1 MYKYIDF
8 SPFGNSA
15 IELEFKC
22 NECHNTIKTEQ
33 FGLPHPNYMA
43 EKASDSYVDREEFV
57 ICENCQKEFIIDINV
72 GYADAYVS
80 IIGLKEENEVII
92 TEIPE
97 EYDDYYMDEQI
108 DSFLYSENP
117 YSNFID
123 EMHKL
128 KELNKLSL
136 NNNELE
142 KTLKRQIYS
151 STITC
156 LEDYLSTTLIN
167 NVLNDNILFRKFVE
181 TYENFKKEKF
191 SLNQI
196 FIKREQLESKVK
208 EHLLGIIYH
217 NLRIVKGIYET
228 TFDIKFPDINEVMK
242 IVINRHHMVHRNGK
256 DKDGNEIILDI
267 NNVNDVIY
275 KVEEFI
281 KKINLLLTNN
291 INKEDDELPW

>member
-1 MYKYIDF
+1 MSKYIDF

-15 IELEFKC
+15 VELEFQC
-22 NECHNTIKTEQ
+22 NECHSTVKSEKL
-33 FGLPHPNYMA
+33 GLPYPNYMA
-43 EKASDSYVDREEFV
+43 EKGRDSYVGIQEFAT
-57 ICENCQKEFIIDINV
+57 CENCGKDFTIDISV
-72 GYADAYVS
+72 GFSDASAV
-80 IIGLKEENEVII
+80 IKELDDKDEIGVI
-92 TEIPE
+92 EISD
-97 EYDDYYMDEQI
+97 EYDDDFIDEQI

-281 KKINLLLTNN
+281 KKIDLLLTNN

>member
-1 MYKYIDF
+1 
-8 SPFGNSA
+8 
-15 IELEFKC
+15 
-22 NECHNTIKTEQ
+22 
-33 FGLPHPNYMA
+33 
-43 EKASDSYVDREEFV
+43 
-57 ICENCQKEFIIDINV
+57 
-72 GYADAYVS
+72 
-80 IIGLKEENEVII
+80 
-92 TEIPE
+92 
-97 EYDDYYMDEQI
+97 MDEQI

-217 NLRIVKGIYET
+217 NLHIVKGIYET

-291 INKEDDELPW
+291 INKEDDEVPW